1 MSRFLYAHEIA
12 KPEDVIRGPTKGLDE
27 FLERDQ
33 DLALFDLLPRL
44 KDA

>member
-12 KPEDVIRGPTKGLDE
+12 KPEDVIRPTKGLDE
-27 FLERDQ
+27 FIERDQ
-33 DLALFDLLPRL
+33 DMALFDLLPRL